1 MWYTGLLFGAILG
14 HFTTLDIFLKL
25 ELSEKYETE
34 LEINNGRPDMWLER
48 HNNLNSELIQLKR
61 KAQVKDDTAR
71 AMHRNLKLLH
81 PLVPIQPLVENTLWH
96 GINDTEKSNWSL
108 HLEAYE
114 NNNTLEITATDDGK
128 GLPKKEEEK
137 VKQRHKSFGL

>member
-1 MWYTGLLFGAILG
+1 
-14 HFTTLDIFLKL
+14 
-25 ELSEKYETE
+25 
-34 LEINNGRPDMWLER
+34 MWLER

-61 KAQVKDDTAR
+61 KSQVKDDTAR

-81 PLVPIQPLVENTLWH
+81 PLVAIQPLVENTLWH

-108 HLEAYE
+108 HFEAYE